1 MICPFHIR
9 VLWVKIMPS
18 LCQIA
23 ASLVLSVPKA
33 DWKKTS
39 EEESFWDQYYK
50 TYFAVMPLQ

>member
-39 EEESFWDQYYK
+39 EEESFWDK
-50 TYFAVMPLQ
+50 IL